1 MNFKGKDVLGVHV
14 QGDQRFSMYKQWGSG
29 DERLEP
35 IYPEYENMIIR
46 WGKEEVV
53 EAVMKGNRTNNDDG
67 NNEFLY

>member
-1 MNFKGKDVLGVHV
+1 
-14 QGDQRFSMYKQWGSG
+14 MYKQWRSG

-53 EAVMKGNRTNNDDG
+53 EAIMKGNKKDNDDDDG